1 RPDCVNDR
9 YLDFLSELNEE
20 KKFDINIE
28 LGLQTVNYH
37 TLAKINRG
45 HGLAEFI
52 DAVLRIKK
60 HGFETCAHL
69 ILNLPWDTCEDAVE
83 NARILSALGVEYV
96 KLHSLY
102 VVKGTPLGDLY
113 ERGEIEI
120 ISMKEYVERVCT
132 FLTYLDPA

>member
-1 RPDCVNDR
+1 MR
-9 YLDFLSELNEE
+9 

-60 HGFETCAHL
+60 HGFETCAYL

-83 NARILSALGVEYV
+83 NARILSAWGGIRRCTPCM
-96 KLHSLY
+96 SLRARP
-102 VVKGTPLGDLY
+102 GRPLRTG
-113 ERGEIEI
+113 
-120 ISMKEYVERVCT
+120 
-132 FLTYLDPA
+132 